1 MHHIKKQIITDES
14 MKPIAVIIDYN
25 DWQNIE
31 ALLQTLPETSET
43 TDLSSFAGTISLS
56 LDPLAY
62 QQQIRS
68 EWQ

>member
-31 ALLQTLPETSET
+31 ALLQTPPETSET